1 MDLLGHSLGSVV
13 DFLGSGQ
20 SYILSTVEVQPM
32 LQIDAAMDLLDDT
45 GVVIADVKL
54 KILLSL
60 VSDSAQDTMGRVDA
74 AISRLDDSIFSKI
87 YKSVDASATV
97 ATGAYSSAEAA
108 SSCIPSLGQ
117 VFEAVV
123 KMARTFSDVR
133 PSHHPHTS

>member
-1 MDLLGHSLGSVV
+1 MGSVI

-20 SYILSTVEVQPM
+20 SYILSTAEVQPM
-32 LQIDAAMDLLDDT
+32 RQIDAAMDLLDDA
-45 GVVIADVKL
+45 GVAISGVKI
-54 KILLSL
+54 KVLLSL

-87 YKSVDASATV
+87 YKSVDASATA

>member
-1 MDLLGHSLGSVV
+1 MGSVI
-13 DFLGSGQ
+13 DFFGSGQ
-20 SYILSTVEVQPM
+20 SYILSTAEVQPM
-32 LQIDAAMDLLDDT
+32 RQIDAAMDLLDDA
-45 GVVIADVKL
+45 GVAISGVKI
-54 KILLSL
+54 KVLLSL